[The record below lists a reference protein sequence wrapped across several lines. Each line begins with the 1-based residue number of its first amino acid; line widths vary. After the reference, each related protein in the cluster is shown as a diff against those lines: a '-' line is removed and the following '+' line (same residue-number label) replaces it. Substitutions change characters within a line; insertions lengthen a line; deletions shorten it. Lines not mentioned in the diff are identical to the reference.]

1 MSKLQC
7 DIVTPEHKFYSD
19 EVEFVVFPA
28 SEGEMG
34 VYEKHEPVVTN
45 LKAGTVRVMKEG
57 QTEQKRFV
65 IAGGYAQ
72 IDGEKL
78 VILAS
83 RAADYNEIDKDSLEK
98 EIEALRFQ
106 LEDMDSESANLAY
119 VNSEIQWKELLISQK

>member
-7 DIVTPEHKFYSD
+7 DIVTPERKFYSD
-19 EVEFVVFPA
+19 TVEFVVFPA

-45 LKAGTVRVMKEG
+45 LKAGTVRINK
-57 QTEQKRFV
+57 QDAKQQLCFA

-72 IDGEKL
+72 VDGEKV

-83 RAADYNEIDKDSLEK
+83 RAADCAELDKQALEG
-98 EIEALRFQ
+98 E
-106 LEDMDSESANLAY
+106 LEDLHSRKEDESLESANLAY
-119 VNSEIQWKELLISQK
+119 VNSEIAWKELLLSQN

>member
-19 EVEFVVFPA
+19 TVEFVVFPA

-45 LKAGTVRVMKEG
+45 LKAGTVRVTVEG
-57 QTEQKRFV
+57 EPEQKRFV

-72 IDGEKL
+72 IDGEKV

-83 RAADYNEIDKDSLEK
+83 RAESYDNIDRDALEK
-98 EIEALRFQ
+98 ELEALRFQ
-106 LEDMDSESANLAY
+106 LEDMDSEAANYAFL
-119 VNSEIQWKELLISQK
+119 NSEIKWKELLLKQK